1 MVNVTVHPCHP
12 EQSEGSFYYFR
23 RNAMAENSVERM
35 PEHANVK
42 SDRIIRDEDL
52 TELFGVV

>member
-23 RNAMAENSVERM
+23 RNAMASSVERM
-35 PEHANVK
+35 LEHANVK

-52 TELFGVV
+52 TELFGVA